1 MLAIKHYD
9 VQIYSDEV
17 EVLSVK
23 SDNTTLSF
31 DHLDNHTRI
40 TYTVN
45 ITVVDIKGQRSDA
58 SVTNRS
64 IGMPWPGMANI
75 TSPSKQ
81 L

>member
-17 EVLSVK
+17 KVLSVK
-23 SDNTTLSF
+23 TDNTTLLF
-31 DHLDNHTRI
+31 DHLDNSTKI

-45 ITVVDIKGQRSDA
+45 IIVVDIKGQRSDA
-58 SVTNRS
+58 SITNRS
-64 IGMPWPGMANI
+64 IGMPGMADI

>member
-1 MLAIKHYD
+1 MLAIKQYD

-17 EVLSVK
+17 KVLSVK
-23 SDNTTLSF
+23 TDNTTLSF
-31 DHLDNHTRI
+31 DHLDNSTKI

-58 SVTNRS
+58 SITNGS
-64 IGMPWPGMANI
+64 IGMPGMADI